1 MAKAWNK
8 KQVAK
13 FENKMIETAKN
24 WKANG
29 AKLEQLAENIWRAYG
44 YQTQVK
50 NNKVEIWARHQVIAE
65 I

>member
-1 MAKAWNK
+1 MSK

-13 FENKMIETAKN
+13 FESKMIETAKT
-24 WKANG
+24 WKSNG
-29 AKLEQLAENIWRAYG
+29 AKLEQLAENIWRTYG

-50 NNKVEIWARHQVIAE
+50 NKKVEIWARHQVIAE